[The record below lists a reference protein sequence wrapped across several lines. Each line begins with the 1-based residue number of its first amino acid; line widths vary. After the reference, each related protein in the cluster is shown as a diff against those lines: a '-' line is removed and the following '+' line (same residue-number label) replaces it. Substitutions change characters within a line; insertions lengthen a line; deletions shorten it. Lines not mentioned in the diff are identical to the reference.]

1 LEDWQVG
8 IRVFVFDERAAL
20 AQADYSEWVESEIRA
35 AARDGWDKPE
45 SSRPRLHE
53 WFDDMRKTFPRE
65 AHPDDPYGT
74 EYCFYKNVIDV
85 MFASSVGEEGVL
97 EAWRLAEK
105 HGIRLLAG
113 DELLPRAAPNGKR
126 DFHIS
131 ILDGRKPDRPGVVPN
146 VCFVVFDPELAQIN
160 PGDSRMRIL
169 ELLETQPWTKDQANL
184 VGRRLRQW
192 NDQFAARRLDP
203 LVSEM
208 RFYRELVFVR
218 VHARDS
224 GAMISPM
231 MDLSRKLGLPLE
243 VFTNLA

>member
-1 LEDWQVG
+1 VG
-8 IRVFVFDERAAL
+8 IRVFVFDERVAL
-20 AQADYSEWVESEIRA
+20 AQADYTKWVEREIRA
-35 AARDGWDKPE
+35 APKDGWDKPE
-45 SSRPRLHE
+45 SSQPLLRK

-97 EAWRLAEK
+97 DAWRLADR
-105 HGIRLLAG
+105 HGVRLLAG
-113 DELLPRAAPNGKR
+113 DELLPRTAPKGKR

-131 ILDGRKPDRPGVVPN
+131 ILDGRKPDKPGVAPN
-146 VCFVVFDPELAQIN
+146 VCFVVFEPELAHIHL
-160 PGDSRMRIL
+160 GDSRKRVL
-169 ELLETQPWTKDQANL
+169 ELLETQPWTTDQANL

-192 NDQFAARRLDP
+192 NDQFAAYGLDP

-208 RFYRELVFVR
+208 RFYGELVFVR

-231 MDLSRKLGLPLE
+231 MDLSRKLGLPFE
-243 VFTNLA
+243 VYTNFA